1 VSFSGREL
9 VSLTLGRCTRR
20 ASKKERRIFI
30 PKSVKAMQDTGKQ
43 RPRDESMND
52 SLRHRRLAMLALAF
66 SAGLAVA
73 CGSSASNGTSGST
86 SGDAGTSDTGT
97 GTEASPNDAA
107 TADVA
112 TPPAGSGT
120 GTVTGSVG
128 GTPFGS
134 VATALWAG
142 APDDPATTVVYV
154 FSKPVACSELATPG
168 WDTRITN
175 GTSVLEMKSF
185 GTMPA
190 SYTVVTTLTP
200 APGEASVNYTLSS
213 TTGTPKEDG
222 STMGT
227 VTLTTLTPNVSAK
240 GSFTLTFGTSS
251 LSGSFDAVFCPG
263 GHEP

>member
-1 VSFSGREL
+1 VHHSGF
-9 VSLTLGRCTRR
+9 
-20 ASKKERRIFI
+20 KEKGVENLF
-30 PKSVKAMQDTGKQ
+30 PKFVKAIAHTGKQ

-52 SLRHRRLAMLALAF
+52 SSRHRGVAMLALAL
-66 SAGLAVA
+66 SAGLTVA
-73 CGSSASNGTSGST
+73 CGSSASSGTSGSSGST
-86 SGDAGTSDTGT
+86 SGDAGTSGTGTSGTGT
-97 GTEASPNDAA
+97 GTDASPNDAA

-120 GTVTGSVG
+120 GTVTGSVA

-185 GTMPA
+185 GTMPG
-190 SYTVVTTLTP
+190 SYKVVTTLTP

-213 TTGTPKEDG
+213 TMGTPKEDG

-227 VTLTTLTPNVSAK
+227 VTLTTLTPNTSAK

-251 LSGSFDAVFCPG
+251 LSGSFDAVYCPG

>member
-1 VSFSGREL
+1 
-9 VSLTLGRCTRR
+9 
-20 ASKKERRIFI
+20 
-30 PKSVKAMQDTGKQ
+30 
-43 RPRDESMND
+43 MND
-52 SLRHRRLAMLALAF
+52 FLRHRRVAALALVL
-66 SAGLAVA
+66 SAGLAAA
-73 CGSSASNGTSGST
+73 CGSSGTSGATGST
-86 SGDAGTSDTGT
+86 SGDGGTSGTGGGT
-97 GTEASPNDAA
+97 GTDASPNDAA

-128 GTPFGS
+128 GAPFGS

-142 APDDPATTVVYV
+142 AADDPSTTVVYV
-154 FSKPVACSELATPG
+154 FSKPVACSELTTPG

-185 GTMPA
+185 GTTPG
-190 SYTVVTTLTP
+190 SYKVVTTLTP

-213 TTGTPKEDG
+213 TMGTPKEDG

-227 VTLTTLTPNVSAK
+227 VTLTTLTPSTSAK

-251 LSGSFDAVFCPG
+251 ISGSFDAVYCPG

>member
-1 VSFSGREL
+1 
-9 VSLTLGRCTRR
+9 
-20 ASKKERRIFI
+20 
-30 PKSVKAMQDTGKQ
+30 
-43 RPRDESMND
+43 MND
-52 SLRHRRLAMLALAF
+52 LLRHRLVVTLTLAL
-66 SAGLAVA
+66 SAGLAGA
-73 CGSSASNGTSGST
+73 CGSTGSSGTSGST
-86 SGDAGTSDTGT
+86 SGDAGTSGTATGT
-97 GTEASPNDAA
+97 DASPTDAA
-107 TADVA
+107 SADVA

-120 GTVTGSVG
+120 GTVTGSVAG
-128 GTPFGS
+128 APFGP

-142 APDDPATTVVYV
+142 AADDPATTVVYV
-154 FSKPVACSELATPG
+154 FSKPVACAELATPG

-185 GTMPA
+185 GTTPG

-222 STMGT
+222 SSMGT

-240 GSFTLTFGTSS
+240 GSFTLAFGTSS

>member
-1 VSFSGREL
+1 MP
-9 VSLTLGRCTRR
+9 
-20 ASKKERRIFI
+20 IF
-30 PKSVKAMQDTGKQ
+30 VKAIADTGQ
-43 RPRDESMND
+43 HTPRDESMND
-52 SLRHRRLAMLALAF
+52 LRRHGQLAALVLAL

-73 CGSSASNGTSGST
+73 CGSSGTSGSSGST
-86 SGDAGTSDTGT
+86 SGDAGTSGTGT
-97 GTEASPNDAA
+97 GNGADASPNDAA
-107 TADVA
+107 TSDVV

-120 GTVTGSVG
+120 GMVTGTVG
-128 GTPFGS
+128 GAPFGA

-142 APDDPATTVVYV
+142 AADDPATTVVYV

-185 GTMPA
+185 GTKPG

-213 TTGTPKEDG
+213 TMGTPKEDG
-222 STMGT
+222 STKGT
-227 VTLTTLTPNVSAK
+227 VTLTTLTPSTSAK
-240 GSFTLTFGTSS
+240 VSFTLTFASGP
-251 LSGSFDAVFCPG
+251 LSGTFDAVYCPG